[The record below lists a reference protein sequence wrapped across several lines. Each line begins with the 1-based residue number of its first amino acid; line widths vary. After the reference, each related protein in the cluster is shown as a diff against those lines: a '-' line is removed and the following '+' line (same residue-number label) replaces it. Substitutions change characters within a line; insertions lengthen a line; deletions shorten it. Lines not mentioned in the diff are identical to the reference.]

1 MEKQDKRANVYGVS
15 AAAAVLILVSCCPC
29 RHLTTEATDAR
40 KDSTRVEYRE
50 RVTYIPDTVYVD
62 IPERSAER
70 TTADS
75 VSHLENGLAVSDARI
90 LEGGALYHT
99 LSVKPQRLQVPT
111 TRKETTRDSVVYRD
125 RWRTVTKSVTVEK
138 KLGWLDRAQIWGCRC
153 LLSLGLILGA
163 GYAIRAAAKRFL

>member
-1 MEKQDKRANVYGVS
+1 MEKQDKLAYIYGVI
-15 AAAAVLILVSCCPC
+15 AAATVSVLVSCCPC
-29 RHLTTEATDAR
+29 RHLTTEADTR

-50 RVTYIPDTVYVD
+50 TVTYVPDTVYVD

-75 VSHLENGLAVSDARI
+75 VSHLENGLAVSEARI
-90 LEGGALYHT
+90 LEDGALYHT

-111 TRKETTRDSVVYRD
+111 ARKETTRDSVVYRD
-125 RWRTVTKSVTVEK
+125 RWRTVTKAVTVEQ

-153 LLSLGLILGA
+153 LLSLGLIVCIGC
-163 GYAIRAAAKRFL
+163 AIKAAARRFL